1 MVLTRHFFLLSHR
14 NLGKKER
21 KNKVD
26 SFFLRLG
33 LLVAKELL
41 LWKIEQVPRK
51 KREDNC
57 QATIYCFF
65 GGVGG
70 GAKKRLR
77 GTNMKRGVTG
87 KWQQSDKC
95 VVSRCLN
102 GGVLS
107 SAK

>member
-1 MVLTRHFFLLSHR
+1 MVLTRHFFFFLTGTLE
-14 NLGKKER
+14 KKER

-26 SFFLRLG
+26 SFFLLG

-65 GGVGG
+65 GGVGE

-77 GTNMKRGVTG
+77 GTNMKRRSNG
-87 KWQQSDKC
+87 K
-95 VVSRCLN
+95 VA
-102 GGVLS
+102 
-107 SAK
+107 AK